1 MRRDYAQNDFHATQ
15 NAVLDFIGGLS
26 GISGVAKLQT
36 RPCSHCKGSG
46 LELDPKAVGEQMKK
60 LRKAAN
66 RQLKEMAGKLDISA
80 QYLSDLERG
89 NRPFSQELVDRYI
102 ALL

>member
-1 MRRDYAQNDFHATQ
+1 M
-15 NAVLDFIGGLS
+15 
-26 GISGVAKLQT
+26 AKLQT
-36 RPCSHCKGSG
+36 RPCSHCQGRG
-46 LELDPKAVGEQMKK
+46 TELDPKAVGEQMKK

-66 RQLKEMAGKLDISA
+66 RQLKEMAGMLDISA